1 MHQLPEQV
9 PSRYLKELPPRRLTM
24 VTQAILFFGD
34 MATQVGWFLVA
45 IGSVFFWTIAIHSEA
60 RLWFED
66 MKLDWQSTSGFIV
79 SADSTNTVEGA
90 ERIWKYAHS
99 FGLDGQRYL
108 GESYSVGKKFD
119 ARQRAYIRYD
129 VNDPDRNYIVGL
141 RRHEF
146 SSKADWFLLVPLF
159 GLLLLILPVQYNL
172 KVIRLLKIGDF
183 TRGKL
188 VNKYATGETIK
199 KGGTVMPEFVYSFE
213 FEHQGVKYLANC
225 VTHETSK
232 VEDEETEIVLYNR
245 YEPTSNLV
253 YDAVQNV
260 PHINAAGEMEPLG
273 GLHGWVLFLPVF
285 TVMLNLVY
293 ALPS

>member
-1 MHQLPEQV
+1 MHQLPEQI
-9 PSRYLKELPPRRLTM
+9 PSRYLKELPPRRLTL

-34 MATQVGWFLVA
+34 MATQVGWLMVA
-45 IGSVFFWTIAIHSEA
+45 LGTVFFWTIAVHSEA

-66 MKLDWQSTSGFIV
+66 MKLDWQSESGV
-79 SADSTNTVEGA
+79 VLSADSTYALEGS
-90 ERIWKYAHS
+90 ERIWKYTHS
-99 FGLDGQRYL
+99 FKLDGRNYS
-108 GESYSVGKKFD
+108 GVSYSVGKKFD
-119 ARQRAYIRYD
+119 AGQIAYVRYD
-129 VNDPDRNYIVGL
+129 VANPHKNYLVGL

-146 SSKADWFLLVPLF
+146 SSKSDWFLLVPLF
-159 GLLLLILPVQYNL
+159 GFLLLLLPVKYNL
-172 KVIRLLKIGDF
+172 KVIQLLKIGDF

-188 VNKYATGETIK
+188 VNKYLTGETIK

-225 VTHETSK
+225 RTHETSK
-232 VEDEETEIVLYNR
+232 VEDEETEIILYNR

-273 GLHGWVLFLPVF
+273 GLQGWVLFLPTF

-293 ALPS
+293 VLLS